1 MDSNID
7 SCRTGTTSQSSVESS
22 SPNPVL
28 SSIEEEDDQ
37 HQRSISS
44 PPQNS
49 IVPYSSSS
57 SSSFSD
63 GEILDNELDGVS
75 STATTRST
83 GQFLWIDHHHPLPF
97 LDHPPPIE
105 DLRTRFASAY
115 ILTAE
120 PSLTNELSLQH
131 ETSINE
137 CSIDLI
143 DLIEEVSSA
152 ASCAIY
158 FESLLND
165 EIGLHY
171 MDLRSFKKEFSQE
184 NIEFWIECE
193 NFKQLVNQDEIDRK
207 ANSIW
212 STYLYDI
219 EDGSCR
225 LNIDNRT
232 REECRQLLLNNPNI
246 HIF

>member
-44 PPQNS
+44 PPQKFCQHED
-49 IVPYSSSS
+49 
-57 SSSFSD
+57 SF
-63 GEILDNELDGVS
+63 
-75 STATTRST
+75 
-83 GQFLWIDHHHPLPF
+83 PF

>member
-63 GEILDNELDGVS
+63 GEILDNELDGVG

-83 GQFLWIDHHHPLPF
+83 GQFLWIDHHHPRRHSF
-97 LDHPPPIE
+97 V
-105 DLRTRFASAY
+105 
-115 ILTAE
+115 
-120 PSLTNELSLQH
+120 NEL
-131 ETSINE
+131 
-137 CSIDLI
+137 IDGNNFHYH
-143 DLIEEVSSA
+143 SS
-152 ASCAIY
+152 
-158 FESLLND
+158 
-165 EIGLHY
+165 
-171 MDLRSFKKEFSQE
+171 
-184 NIEFWIECE
+184 
-193 NFKQLVNQDEIDRK
+193 
-207 ANSIW
+207 
-212 STYLYDI
+212 
-219 EDGSCR
+219 
-225 LNIDNRT
+225 
-232 REECRQLLLNNPNI
+232 
-246 HIF
+246 